1 MWGKPAVTCS
11 DRVVEAALARSNDG
25 AASGNRT
32 PDLRITREWLRCWL
46 LMAESVSL
54 AAALAGPVSDWLG
67 AARRGHA
74 GDTEPEGNHHET

>member
-1 MWGKPAVTCS
+1 MGVQTH
-11 DRVVEAALARSNDG
+11 
-25 AASGNRT
+25 GNRDQASERGDEALSRLEESNP
-32 PDLRITREWLRCWL
+32 PDIRITREWLRCWL